1 MNSDRLFVHYFF
13 TNSTRSLQQLLRK
26 NIDTDT
32 NPCLCCCKKRHL
44 PITRS
49 QDIPL
54 QVMQTSTQYVMESAE
69 ESIKEDRQTNKLKQ
83 FEMISQSTST
93 TFGRRPTAIDI
104 QNIFEPVFT
113 SSNTENNLF
122 IISGPPSFATELER
136 ILIEDLNVSRD
147 IVCKLD

>member
-1 MNSDRLFVHYFF
+1 M
-13 TNSTRSLQQLLRK
+13 QQLLRK

-44 PITRS
+44 PLTRS

-54 QVMQTSTQYVMESAE
+54 QTRQGQARQVMQTSTQYVMESSE
-69 ESIKEDRQTNKLKQ
+69 ESVKEDRQTNKLKQ